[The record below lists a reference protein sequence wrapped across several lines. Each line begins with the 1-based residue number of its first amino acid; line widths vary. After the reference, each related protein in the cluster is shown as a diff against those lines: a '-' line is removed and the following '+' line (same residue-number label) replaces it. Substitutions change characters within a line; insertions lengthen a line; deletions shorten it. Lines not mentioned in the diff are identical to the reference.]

1 MKSVYDFRLS
11 MLSESMKDFKTKL
24 ELLKMKMFEMN
35 NSILDTEKEKISEVQ
50 DMATE
55 YYSK

>member
-1 MKSVYDFRLS
+1 